1 MKQKK
6 IQNNITKI
14 YDSYI
19 LDIVNEEFPIIRKRT
34 YSSEYFL
41 NHFKNM
47 TNDIN
52 NWESLKKLKSYKS
65 KKDSNN
71 ESTKD
76 FHYKYNNEIFNLWT
90 SKDVFNRAYNKLL
103 QNHYFKLKH
112 IKKSKVLNLF
122 IDCSY
127 IVNKYGSEH
136 IAPHPEYKKKK
147 GTKLSAICDESKN
160 VLGIIPVNTQ
170 LSKSKKSITFPHDI
184 RKMK

>member
-65 KKDSNN
+65 KKDSND

-76 FHYKYNNEIFNLWT
+76 FHYKYNNENFNLWT
-90 SKDVFNRAYNKLL
+90 SKNVFNRAYDKLL

-127 IVNKYGSEH
+127 IVNKYG
-136 IAPHPEYKKKK
+136 
-147 GTKLSAICDESKN
+147 
-160 VLGIIPVNTQ
+160 
-170 LSKSKKSITFPHDI
+170 
-184 RKMK
+184 